1 MKEGRNEREAI
12 KKDAYVEGRKEGMK
26 RRGKRRNERRKERE
40 EESIITR

>member
-1 MKEGRNEREAI
+1 MKEGRNERDAI
-12 KKDAYVEGRKEGMK
+12 KKEAYVEGMKEVRK